1 MLMKALIHHIHA
13 NSKRGVWNANRGTAR
28 VKWSTAT
35 LWACLSIFALNSC
48 GLDVVPFLY
57 PPDSPSAIGS
67 GVQFLHD
74 TRNND
79 TPQSDNF
86 RGYEVYYKFYDFS
99 GAGNGETQLQNDR
112 NAIEADPI
120 PPGTSRLT
128 ARNYRRLR
136 SLRNDGSLEARLPL
150 IPVAIG
156 STPSLQLLFSG
167 SPGVEGAFVLRNNND
182 ADATPLVRAIND
194 GEERPR
200 LFYGVEEYA
209 ANHADIPNT
218 INLPNDSA
226 ALRIAFY
233 AVAYGVQPDFR
244 PLYSIPKFLAN
255 EIPLD
260 FQ

>member
-1 MLMKALIHHIHA
+1 MPAAAWGGGFPNIL
-13 NSKRGVWNANRGTAR
+13 V
-28 VKWSTAT
+28 
-35 LWACLSIFALNSC
+35 IFALSGFFALSSC

-57 PPDSPSAIGS
+57 PPESPSAIGS
-67 GVQFLHD
+67 GLQFLHD

-86 RGYEVYYKFYDFS
+86 RGYEIYYKFYDFS
-99 GAGNGETQLQNDR
+99 GVNGETQLQNDR

-120 PPGTSRLT
+120 PPGTARLT

-136 SLRNDGSLEARLPL
+136 SLRNDGSLETRLPL
-150 IPVAIG
+150 IPVSIG
-156 STPSLQLLFSG
+156 SAPSIQLLFSG
-167 SPGVEGAFVLRNNND
+167 SVGVEGAFVLRNNNEADAARLVRAVDD
-182 ADATPLVRAIND
+182 ADAN
-194 GEERPR
+194 PR
-200 LFYGVEEYA
+200 LFYGLDQYA
-209 ANHADIPNT
+209 TNHADIPNT
-218 INLPNDSA
+218 INLLTDSA

-244 PLYSIPKFLAN
+244 PLYSIPIFLAN